1 MVVDAARTP
10 FNKRV
15 KFNTLK
21 FYTTIIIM
29 KCYQPFKGRLL
40 FRIHVNHVVGQNSRL
55 KQSWKLFNNAHSPT
69 TGVSGDAPS
78 ITGLIRQACNYT
90 YMKHST
96 IIKMLLN
103 ISPRLEVTIRQ
114 ELDEL
119 KVQSQ

>member
-1 MVVDAARTP
+1 M
-10 FNKRV
+10 KR
-15 KFNTLK
+15 
-21 FYTTIIIM
+21 
-29 KCYQPFKGRLL
+29 YQPFKGRLL

-69 TGVSGDAPS
+69 TVVSGDAPS

-96 IIKMLLN
+96 MLLN
-103 ISPRLEVTIRQ
+103 ISLRLEVTIRQ